1 MFCGFVFSLLC
12 GGRDEGTYW
21 SNKQLAKTAEDQNI
35 FAYFKVNAS
44 GRKQLL
50 VAWPPRRGARRG
62 NASKLSLGH
71 VRHTKTHY
79 CSSTLIRGGW
89 SGGWGEW
96 GVGGGLFFRRDT
108 N

>member
-1 MFCGFVFSLLC
+1 MW
-12 GGRDEGTYW
+12 RERRGTYW
-21 SNKQLAKTAEDQNI
+21 SNKQLAETAEDQNI

-50 VAWPPRRGARRG
+50 VAWPPRR
-62 NASKLSLGH
+62 KLSLGD

-89 SGGWGEW
+89 SGVGVWG
-96 GVGGGLFFRRDT
+96 GSAGASFSDAILT
-108 N
+108 NRE